1 MKRTPA
7 WLRLAVFLLTLCQL
21 PAAFAAPAAADNS
34 PPAPIAAA
42 LKRGG
47 LSARGLSIY
56 VQEIGQ
62 PEPLLAVAADKPRH
76 PASTMKLLTTLAT
89 LEELGPA
96 YRWKTEAYTGAPI
109 RNGRLDGD
117 LYLKGYG
124 DPYLVIEQFWLFLR
138 SLRAQGLQEIHG
150 DLVLDQSYFA
160 RELGD
165 SAEFDNQPL
174 RTYNVLPNALL
185 VNFQAVSFRFLPR
198 PQANR
203 VEIVADPM
211 PANLEIENRVRLTQ
225 NACNGWA
232 RHLGLKVVQRNGQ
245 TRVIFIGDYDVA
257 CGEHELFRAVSE
269 PSAYILGMFRALWS
283 ELGGR
288 FDGGV
293 REQAV
298 PAGAQLLYTGYSP
311 PLSDIIRSIN
321 KYSNNVMARQLLL
334 TLGAERAGPPGTT
347 EKGIAVIHA
356 WLSRHGLEF
365 PELVLQNGS
374 GLSREEQISARHL
387 GEVLLAGWRSP
398 YMPELIS
405 SLPIA
410 AMDGTLQGRFNG
422 ETELDGRMHL
432 KTGSLRDVRA
442 IAGYMLDRRGRRM
455 IVVCLHNSPRAE
467 TEAGEA
473 LQDAL
478 LQWVYER
485 P

>member
-1 MKRTPA
+1 MKRIPA
-7 WLRLAVFLLTLCQL
+7 WLYLAGLLLALCRLPV
-21 PAAFAAPAAADNS
+21 AAAAT
-34 PPAPIAAA
+34 PIATTLPAPIAAA
-42 LKRGG
+42 LKRQG
-47 LSARGLSIY
+47 LSTRGLSIY

-96 YRWKTEAYTGAPI
+96 YRWKTEAYTSAPI

-138 SLRAQGLQEIHG
+138 ALRAQGLREIHG

-160 RELGD
+160 RESGD

-225 NACNGWA
+225 NACNGWGS
-232 RHLGLKVVQRNGQ
+232 HLGLKVLQRDGQ
-245 TRVIFIGDYDVA
+245 TRVIFSGGYDAA
-257 CGEHELFRAVSE
+257 CGDHELFRAVSE
-269 PSAYILGMFRALWS
+269 PAAYILGTFRSLWS
-283 ELGGR
+283 ELGGS
-288 FDGGV
+288 FDGAV

-298 PAGAQLLYTGYSP
+298 PAGAPLLYTGYSP

-334 TLGAERAGPPGTT
+334 TLGADRAGPPGTT
-347 EKGIAVIHA
+347 EKGIAAIHA
-356 WLSRHGLEF
+356 WLRDHDLEL

-374 GLSREEQISARHL
+374 GLSREEEISARHL
-387 GEVLLAGWRSP
+387 GAVLLAGWRSP
-398 YMPELIS
+398 YMPELVS
-405 SLPIA
+405 SLPIS
-410 AMDGTLQGRFNG
+410 AMDGTLRGRFNG

-442 IAGYMLDRRGRRM
+442 IAGYMLDRQGRRM

-467 TEAGEA
+467 TEAGAA

>member
-1 MKRTPA
+1 MRRPA
-7 WLRLAVFLLTLCQL
+7 LWLCLAGLLLAPCRL
-21 PAAFAAPAAADNS
+21 PAATETPAANAL
-34 PPAPIAAA
+34 PAPVAAA

-56 VQEIGQ
+56 VREIGQ
-62 PEPLLAVAADKPRH
+62 SEPLLAVAADKPRH
-76 PASTMKLLTTLAT
+76 PASTMKLLTTLAA

-96 YRWKTEAYTGAPI
+96 YRWKTEAYAGAPI

-138 SLRAQGLQEIHG
+138 ALRAQGLREIHG
-150 DLVLDQSYFA
+150 DLVLDRSYFA
-160 RELGD
+160 DEPGD
-165 SAEFDNQPL
+165 STEFDNQPL
-174 RTYNVLPNALL
+174 RTYNVLPSALL

-198 PQANR
+198 PRVNR

-211 PANLEIENRVRLTQ
+211 PANLEIENRIRLTQ
-225 NACNGWA
+225 DGCNGWGS
-232 RHLGLKVVQRNGQ
+232 RLGLKVLQGDGQ
-245 TRVIFIGDYDVA
+245 TRVIFSGAYAAA
-257 CGEHELFRAVSE
+257 CGDHELFRAVSE
-269 PSAYILGMFRALWS
+269 PAAYILGTFRSLWS
-283 ELGGR
+283 ELGGS

-298 PAGAQLLYTGYSP
+298 PAEAQLLYTGYSP
-311 PLSDIIRSIN
+311 PLSDVIRSMN

-334 TLGAERAGPPGTT
+334 TLGADRAGPPGTT
-347 EKGIAVIHA
+347 QKGIGVVTD
-356 WLSRHGLEF
+356 WLRRHGLDF

-398 YMPELIS
+398 YMPELVS

-432 KTGSLRDVRA
+432 KTGSLRDVRS
-442 IAGYMLDRRGRRM
+442 IAGYVLDRQGRRM

-467 TEAGEA
+467 TEAGAA

-478 LQWVYER
+478 LRWVYER

>member
-1 MKRTPA
+1 MKRTGA
-7 WLRLAVFLLTLCQL
+7 WLPLAVFLLALCPL
-21 PAAFAAPAAADNS
+21 FAVPAAAAPDDL
-34 PPAPIAAA
+34 PAPIAAA
-42 LKRGG
+42 LKREG
-47 LSARGLSIY
+47 LSTRGLSIY

-62 PEPLLAVAADKPRH
+62 PEPLLAFAADTPRH

-96 YRWKTEAYTGAPI
+96 YRWKTEAYTSAPI

-138 SLRAQGLQEIHG
+138 SLRAQGLEEIHG

-160 RELGD
+160 SEPGNT
-165 SAEFDNQPL
+165 AEFDNQPL
-174 RTYNVLPNALL
+174 RTYNVLPKALM

-211 PANLEIENRVRLTQ
+211 PANLDIENRIRLTQ
-225 NACNGWA
+225 GACHGWA
-232 RHLGLKVVQRNGQ
+232 RDLALRVGQ
-245 TRVIFIGDYDVA
+245 KQGRTRVIFSGDYAAA
-257 CGEHELFRAVSE
+257 CRDNELFRVVSE
-269 PSAYILGMFRALWS
+269 PSAYILGTFRELWS

-293 REQAV
+293 RERTV
-298 PAGAQLLYTGYSP
+298 PARAQLLYTGNSP

-321 KYSNNVMARQLLL
+321 KYSNNVMARQLML
-334 TLGAERAGPPGTT
+334 TLAADRDGPPGTT
-347 EKGIAVIHA
+347 EKGVAVIHA
-356 WLSRHGLEF
+356 WLRSHGLEF
-365 PELVLQNGS
+365 PELVLENGS

-387 GEVLLAGWRSP
+387 GQVLLTGWRSP
-398 YMPELIS
+398 YMPELVS
-405 SLPIA
+405 SLPIS
-410 AMDGTLQGRFNG
+410 AMDGTLRGRFNG

-432 KTGSLRDVRA
+432 KTGSLRDVRS
-442 IAGYMLDRRGRRM
+442 IAGYMLDRQGRRM
-455 IVVCLHNSPRAE
+455 IVVCLHNGRRAE

-473 LQDAL
+473 VQDAVL
-478 LQWVYER
+478 RWVYER